1 MMLGCE
7 HNRAHAG
14 ILGKLSDL
22 IGIEVHRLE
31 FIGCLGI
38 PVRKYSCKR
47 LDLFAIS
54 LTYRFTVP
62 YTSKMGIK
70 SEVDEHGVFVIQ
82 PIGLGIDGQNR
93 KQSGQYRYYDPFH
106 TIAHKH
112 ANIIIIFAKNK

>member
-1 MMLGCE
+1 MTRTSLRQFADEIAAALHHVHRIIICGPGVEHTEAIMMLGCE
-7 HNRAHAG
+7 HNRAHTG

-31 FIGCLGI
+31 FIGGLGI

-62 YTSKMGIK
+62 YSSKMGIK
-70 SEVDEHGVFVIQ
+70 SEVDEHGIFV
-82 PIGLGIDGQNR
+82 
-93 KQSGQYRYYDPFH
+93 
-106 TIAHKH
+106 
-112 ANIIIIFAKNK
+112 